1 MRVFV
6 TGATGFIGQAV
17 VQELLDAGHKV
28 IGLARSEESATALQA
43 KGVDVI
49 RGSLEDIESLKRGA
63 READGVI
70 NLAFNHDF
78 TKYEENTNTE
88 YAAIQAIGATL
99 VGTNK
104 PFVITMGTLILP
116 KGKLGVEE
124 SVIDYDD
131 AMNVRAKSEKEVD
144 ILAAQGV
151 RASVV
156 RLSPTVHGPGDLAF
170 INMLAQIARGNGE
183 AAYIGNGLN
192 RWPAVHRLDAARL
205 FRLAVEKGVAGGRYH
220 AAAEEGIPFKN
231 IAEALGQSLGL
242 PVVSKTP
249 EEAPAYFRGFIAALA
264 GVDNPTSSKKTQE
277 TLGWKPSES
286 TLLEDIKSGLYNDAK
301 STSLSV

>member
-17 VQELLDAGHKV
+17 VQELLDAGHDV
-28 IGLARSEESATALQA
+28 IGLARSEKSAAALQA
-43 KGVDVI
+43 KGADVI

-63 READGVI
+63 RQADGVI

-78 TKYEENTNTE
+78 TKYAENTNTE
-88 YAAIQAIGATL
+88 HAAVQAMGATL

-104 PFVITMGTLILP
+104 PLVITMGTLVLP
-116 KGKLGVEE
+116 KGELGLED

-131 AMNVRAKSEKEVD
+131 ALNVRAKSEKEVD

-156 RLSPTVHGPGDLAF
+156 RLSPTVHGPRDYAF
-170 INMLAQIARGNGE
+170 IHMLAQIARENGE

-205 FRLAVEKGVAGGRYH
+205 FRLAVEKGIAGARYH
-220 AAAEEGIPFKN
+220 AAAEEGIPFKD
-231 IAEALGQSLGL
+231 IAEALGQSLSL

-249 EEAPAYFRGFIAALA
+249 EEAPEYFRGFIAPLA
-264 GVDNPTSSKKTQE
+264 GVDNPTSSKRTRE
-277 TLGWKPSES
+277 TLGWKPFGP
-286 TLLEDIKSGLYNDAK
+286 TLLEDIESGLYEGEK
-301 STSLSV
+301 SATLSV